1 MKKRFSFTSYSNQY
15 LPPLQ
20 WLFVVGSIIILAIW
34 MLLGIS
40 ELFHWEGNKFLFH
53 GGIWAVTMLILYAGV
68 NFCGSKAVD
77 LRIRAVPTLVIPM
90 VLLLTAVFALGT
102 GPLYFLQP
110 IDLRGMNPHPFGL
123 TPSPLTFILF
133 VILLPLIEEFFFR
146 GMLLGHML
154 HKLNVTRAIVISSF
168 LYSLA
173 QWGNEHLLTALLLGV
188 VSGLLYVV
196 TRSLF
201 SSIIFHIAWNF
212 LIFFS
217 WLDGNPLISIAKNQ
231 FPDYTGRLLL
241 EEVGLAIGIIAIFY
255 LMHRMVLRQNR

>member
-15 LPPLQ
+15 LPPLK
-20 WLFVVGSIIILAIW
+20 WLFFVGSIVVLAIW

-40 ELFHWEGNKFLFH
+40 ELFHWEGNNFLFH
-53 GGIWAVTMLILYAGV
+53 GGIWVVTMLILYAGV
-68 NFCGSKAVD
+68 NFCGAKAVD
-77 LRIRAVPTLVIPM
+77 LRIRALPTLVIPM
-90 VLLLTAVFALGT
+90 VMLLTVVFALGA
-102 GPLYFLQP
+102 GPLHFLQP

-123 TPSPLTFILF
+123 TPNPLTFILF

-154 HKLNVTRAIVISSF
+154 LKLNVTKAIVISSF
-168 LYSLA
+168 FYSLA

-188 VSGLLYVV
+188 VSGLLYVT

-231 FPDYTGRLLL
+231 LPDDNGRLLF
-241 EEVGLAIGIIAIFY
+241 EEVGLALGMIAIFY
-255 LMHRMVLRQNR
+255 LMHRIVLRQNR